1 MAILLRD
8 LYKETKSTY
17 GLDLI
22 AGEEGLDHLMNWV
35 YISEDPG
42 TLEFLHGGE
51 LIITTGVLCGNEYW
65 LYNFIKGL
73 IEHKTCGLIINIGG
87 HLNRSDISD
96 RIRML
101 CGKHG
106 SSISHTIIT
115 IGYLMIPRP
124 VRQSQQPF
132 RA

>member
-65 LYNFIKGL
+65 VYNYYQYRRTSEPFRYLRPYPYAVRSEALPALSYAMGNTDL
-73 IEHKTCGLIINIGG
+73 RYHTRL
-87 HLNRSDISD
+87 LQSDI
-96 RIRML
+96 
-101 CGKHG
+101 
-106 SSISHTIIT
+106 
-115 IGYLMIPRP
+115 
-124 VRQSQQPF
+124 
-132 RA
+132 

>member
-22 AGEEGLDHLMNWV
+22 AGEEGLDNLMNWV

-73 IEHKTCGLIINIGG
+73 IEHKTCGLIIVTFSLIEKCVFIRFYIF
-87 HLNRSDISD
+87 HLYKIS
-96 RIRML
+96 
-101 CGKHG
+101 
-106 SSISHTIIT
+106 
-115 IGYLMIPRP
+115 
-124 VRQSQQPF
+124 
-132 RA
+132 